1 MRIFSIFE
9 SKLNRWSVIRRFL
22 SFILKLVPGVINFTT
37 FDYLC
42 AMQFSD
48 ILGQDYIKSHLTKS
62 AASGRIPHAQLFVGP
77 EGSGT
82 LPMAIAYAQYILC
95 NNSGLENTGGNE
107 ACNLKFEGISHPDL
121 HFIYPTVSTDT
132 VKSKP
137 KSIDF
142 IADWRQF
149 LKENPYGGLFDWYR
163 ILGVQNK
170 QGEIRVDD
178 AQEILKSLALK
189 SYEGGYKI
197 MIIWMADKMNI
208 AASNKLLKL
217 LEEPSDKT
225 LFILISENEEDIIQT
240 IRSRCQVLHFNA
252 LSEKIIA
259 EALVSSQEIEPRTAT
274 KVAHQAQG
282 NYNKALQLL
291 QTDSEDVFFEKWFV
305 DWVRAAFRAKGNAA
319 AIQDLIQWSEQIA
332 GLGRETQ
339 KKFLHFCIDMF
350 RQALLL
356 NYQATGLVYM
366 EPKIEKFKL
375 ENFAPFV
382 NGKNID
388 EIFRELSDAMYH
400 IERNGNAK
408 IVLTDLSI
416 KLTRLI
422 HKK

>member
-1 MRIFSIFE
+1 
-9 SKLNRWSVIRRFL
+9 
-22 SFILKLVPGVINFTT
+22 
-37 FDYLC
+37 
-42 AMQFSD
+42 MQFSE
-48 ILGQDYIKSHLTKS
+48 ILGQEHIKSHLTKS
-62 AASGRIPHAQLFVGP
+62 ADLGRIPHAQLFVGP

-82 LPMAIAYAQYILC
+82 LPMAIAYAQYLIC
-95 NNSGLENTGGNE
+95 SNQNAENSGSNE
-107 ACNLKFEGISHPDL
+107 ACNIKFQKTSHPDL
-121 HFIYPTVSTDT
+121 HFIYPTVSTED
-132 VKSKP
+132 VKTKP

-142 IADWRQF
+142 IVEWRQF
-149 LKENPYGGLFDWYR
+149 LEQNKYGSLFDWYQ
-163 ILGVQNK
+163 ILGVKNK

-178 AQEILKSLALK
+178 SQEILKLLALK

-197 MIIWMADKMNI
+197 MIIWMADKLNI

-217 LEEPSDKT
+217 LEEPTDKT
-225 LFILISENEEDIIQT
+225 VFILISENEEDIIQT
-240 IRSRCQVLHFNA
+240 IRSRCQVLHFNG
-252 LSEKIIA
+252 LPEKVIA
-259 EALVSSQEIEPRTAT
+259 DSLILNENIDSKIAHKI
-274 KVAHQAQG
+274 AHQAQG

-291 QTDSEDVFFEKWFV
+291 QPDSESTFFEKWFV

-356 NYQATGLVYM
+356 NYQTPDLVYI
-366 EPKIEKFKL
+366 EPQVEKFKL

-382 NGKNID
+382 NGNNIND
-388 EIFRELSDAMYH
+388 IFKELSDAMYH

-408 IVLTDLSI
+408 IILTDLSI

>member
-1 MRIFSIFE
+1 
-9 SKLNRWSVIRRFL
+9 
-22 SFILKLVPGVINFTT
+22 
-37 FDYLC
+37 
-42 AMQFSD
+42 MQFSE
-48 ILGQDYIKSHLTKS
+48 ILGQEHIKSHLTKS
-62 AASGRIPHAQLFVGP
+62 ADTGRIPHAQLFVGP

-82 LPMAIAYAQYILC
+82 LPMAIAYAQYLIC
-95 NNSGLENTGGNE
+95 NNQNAENDGSNE
-107 ACNLKFEGISHPDL
+107 ACNIKFQKTSHPDL
-121 HFIYPTVSTDT
+121 HFIYPTVSTDE
-132 VKSKP
+132 VKTKP

-142 IADWRQF
+142 IVEWRQF
-149 LKENPYGGLFDWYR
+149 LEQNKYGSLFDWYQ
-163 ILGVQNK
+163 ILGVKNK

-178 AQEILKSLALK
+178 SQEILKLLALK

-197 MIIWMADKMNI
+197 MIIWMADKLNI

-217 LEEPSDKT
+217 LEEPTDKT
-225 LFILISENEEDIIQT
+225 VFILISENEEDIIQT
-240 IRSRCQVLHFNA
+240 IRSRCQVLHFNG
-252 LSEKIIA
+252 LPEKVIA
-259 EALVSSQEIEPRTAT
+259 DSLISNENIESKTAH
-274 KVAHQAQG
+274 KIAHQAQG

-291 QTDSEDVFFEKWFV
+291 QPDSESTFFEKWFV

-356 NYQATGLVYM
+356 NYQAKDLVYI
-366 EPKIEKFKL
+366 EPQVEKFKL

-382 NGKNID
+382 NGNNIND
-388 EIFRELSDAMYH
+388 IFKELSDAMYH

-408 IVLTDLSI
+408 IILTDLSI